1 MIRDPHISLFEVVT
15 CLSNSMDL
23 INPHVVDHHKRV
35 ATIALAIASELGLSI
50 EEQNNIIIA
59 ALLHD
64 TGALSYEEREE
75 ASNFDA
81 DTYSNIHKHAK
92 VGYAILNKFSP
103 FEEVAPL
110 ILFHHV
116 NFDGSNDS
124 DFKGEAIPLGSYI
137 LHLADRVEV
146 LIDKKKDILSQ
157 VDGIMSRIQDH
168 SGSSFMP
175 ELVETLEHL
184 VKKESFWFDVNYSA
198 MKHIVNRKSGL
209 LLLELNVKDLLSLS
223 NLFCQFIDFRS
234 TYTFNHSS
242 GVAACA
248 TKLAELSGF
257 SEREC
262 HMMNIAGY
270 FHDIGKLAV
279 PSTILDKKD
288 KLTREEINIVKRHVF
303 FTYSLLEPI
312 KDLEVVSTWAAFH
325 HERLDG
331 NGYPFHHGA
340 SCLSLGSR
348 IMSVA
353 DVFTAITED
362 RPYRQ
367 GMTSEKALGVLKSMV
382 NDNGI
387 DRNIVLLLEKNYDI
401 VNIERVT
408 AQNDMKNTFQ
418 AYTLSDVSKDILKN
432 NND

>member
-1 MIRDPHISLFEVVT
+1 
-15 CLSNSMDL
+15 MDL

-35 ATIALAIASELGLSI
+35 ACIALSIATELGLSI
-50 EEQNNIIIA
+50 EEQNNIVIA

-64 TGALSYEEREE
+64 SGALSYEER
-75 ASNFDA
+75 ADAMMFDA
-81 DTYSNIHKHAK
+81 DNLAGIHRHSK
-92 VGYAILNKFSP
+92 VGYAILNNFSP

-137 LHLADRVEV
+137 LHLADRVDV

-157 VDGIMSRIQDH
+157 VDYIMKKIRDH
-168 SGSSFMP
+168 SGTIFMP
-175 ELVETLEHL
+175 ELVDTLERL
-184 VKKESFWFDVNYSA
+184 VKKEAFWFDINYSS
-198 MKHIVNRKSGL
+198 MKHIINRKSGL

-234 TYTFNHSS
+234 TFTFNHSS
-242 GVAACA
+242 GVSACA

-262 HMMNIAGY
+262 NMMKIAGY

-279 PSTILDKKD
+279 PSSILDKKD
-288 KLTREEINIVKRHVF
+288 KLTDDEFRIVKRHVF

-312 KDLEVVSTWAAFH
+312 NDFEEIIKWAAFH

-331 NGYPFHHGA
+331 NGYPFHHA
-340 SCLSLGSR
+340 SANLSLGSR

-362 RPYRQ
+362 RPYRA
-367 GMTSEKALGVLKSMV
+367 GMTSEKALGVLKKMV
-382 NDNGI
+382 DENALDK
-387 DRNIVLLLEKNYDI
+387 NILMILEKNYDLI
-401 VNIERVT
+401 NSIRLN
-408 AQNDMKNTFQ
+408 AQQDT
-418 AYTLSDVSKDILKN
+418 SKTYDTYSKLGIKV
-432 NND
+432 